1 MRLPSAE
8 RGRLYAIGLL
18 LLAVALAYLVL
29 LHWWWTAP
37 MLSMGEQMEQ
47 LRTEEL
53 HMRMLAQQRPAIEQ
67 RLAAVRNSEAANPG
81 FLPEANAELA
91 SAGLVQRMESQL
103 DAISPGHASC
113 NISQRT
119 PVASIASER
128 YQRVVVQ
135 VHMLCGMS
143 EFNAL
148 LHAFEGGR
156 PQLFVNNLSIISRRG
171 FVSDTGAPD
180 VSAPLDISF
189 DLYGYLRPG
198 IGGGGN
204 AKQD

>member
-8 RGRLYAIGLL
+8 RGRLKAIGLL

-37 MLSMGEQMEQ
+37 MLSMGDRMQE
-47 LRTEEL
+47 LRAEEL
-53 HMRMLAQQRPAIEQ
+53 HMRMLAQQQPAIEQ
-67 RLAAVRNSEAANPG
+67 RLAAVRSSEAANPG
-81 FLPEANAELA
+81 FLPEATTELA

-113 NISQRT
+113 NITQRT
-119 PVASIASER
+119 PVPSTISER
-128 YQRVVVQ
+128 YQRVVLQ
-135 VHMLCGMS
+135 VRMLCGMS
-143 EFNAL
+143 EFNGL

-156 PQLFVNNLSIISRRG
+156 PQLFVNNLNIISRRG
-171 FVSDTGAPD
+171 FVSDTGALD
-180 VSAPLDISF
+180 TSAPLDITF
-189 DLYGYLRPG
+189 DLSGYLRPG
-198 IGGGGN
+198 IGGGN